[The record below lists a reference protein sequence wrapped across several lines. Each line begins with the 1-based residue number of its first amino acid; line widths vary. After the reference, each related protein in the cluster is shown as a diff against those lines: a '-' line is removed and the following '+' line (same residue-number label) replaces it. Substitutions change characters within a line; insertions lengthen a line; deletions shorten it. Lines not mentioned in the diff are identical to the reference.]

1 MRWVFALRCLVVTL
15 ALAWLLVPAAARAQS
30 SDAPASEAQAEAALV
45 TVTREEGAES
55 CPDAEALG
63 AHVERLRGHQTTGA
77 SSAYRV
83 TFSKRGAVFRAT
95 IRMSAGGGARELR
108 DRGATCASLE
118 QATALTLALLLDSDL
133 REPVSDAEEP
143 KPIELSP
150 EREPPPPPVEQ
161 NPPDPDRR
169 RDRRVSLT
177 LSLGGAGVMGV
188 VQPVVPAAVGELGIG
203 AGRFRTSLGVLWMP
217 TQTYEHGPGNLRER
231 LLAGVARTCLA
242 AARGDQAHLDVC
254 TGVYAGLLHV
264 EASGYTRNDS
274 VDKAWLAVP
283 LELTLSTTSKP
294 ISVEVGA
301 SALLPLRRNDFAI
314 DNLGVAYESWPV
326 GVMLSMRAV
335 GALLL

>member
-1 MRWVFALRCLVVTL
+1 MRWVFAPRGLVVWL
-15 ALAWLLVPAAARAQS
+15 AAARLLVPAAARAQS
-30 SDAPASEAQAEAALV
+30 SDTPSPSEAPPALV

-55 CPDAEALG
+55 CPDAEALS

-83 TFSKRGAVFRAT
+83 TFSRRAAVFRAA
-95 IRMSAGGGARELR
+95 IRLSAGGGARELR

-133 REPVSDAEEP
+133 REPASDEEEP
-143 KPIELSP
+143 KPIELTP
-150 EREPPPPPVEQ
+150 AREPQTPPVAQ
-161 NPPDPDRR
+161 APPEPDRHR
-169 RDRRVSLT
+169 SRASLT

-188 VQPVVPAAVGELGIG
+188 VQPVVPAAVAELGIG
-203 AGRFRTSLGVLWMP
+203 ANRFRTSLGVLWMP

-242 AARGDQAHLDVC
+242 AVRGEAAHFDVC

-264 EASGYTRNDS
+264 EATGYTRNDS
-274 VDKAWLAVP
+274 ADKAWLAVP
-283 LELTLSTTSKP
+283 LELTVSTTSTP
-294 ISVEVGA
+294 VSVEIGA

-314 DNLGVAYESWPV
+314 DNLGVAFESWPV